1 MMRWKGGFGG
11 EVANREFVPDLLVSL
26 RSRPRDDSLRE
37 NSPSRVG
44 SDGMCSQ
51 GGFNYC
57 LDSKIVPVEGLEILL
72 KGQWQWRFARFRRLR
87 IGDSPQMHDYRQL
100 LHDFRPL
107 RVGVA
112 PPMHDYRPRRV
123 GVASHSQREES
134 CLFEVELAANRSIL
148 NSGQLAFIGTYCS
161 GLSSLLLSYKF
172 FVCWDGACCTDSA
185 PPLPKVEYAID
196 ETKELEDR
204 QI

>member
-11 EVANREFVPDLLVSL
+11 EVANREFVSDLLVSL

-37 NSPSRVG
+37 NSASRVG

-72 KGQWQWRFARFRRLR
+72 KGQWQWRFVRFRRLR

-100 LHDFRPL
+100 LYDFGLFASALLLQCTTIDP
-107 RVGVA
+107 
-112 PPMHDYRPRRV
+112 
-123 GVASHSQREES
+123 VASALQATRKE
-134 CLFEVELAANRSIL
+134 RSPAYLKL
-148 NSGQLAFIGTYCS
+148 N
-161 GLSSLLLSYKF
+161 
-172 FVCWDGACCTDSA
+172 
-185 PPLPKVEYAID
+185 
-196 ETKELEDR
+196 
-204 QI
+204 